1 LHLGE
6 WSITSTPLDAA
17 KGYGMH
23 TASSP
28 LVSIV
33 VPVHQG
39 ARTLAECLQSVLAQ
53 TYTHWDCTVV
63 ENSSSD
69 ESPEIAQRFAE
80 RDRRIRVVKNGKF
93 VPALANHNA
102 ALQQI
107 SPASRYCK
115 VVFADDWI
123 YPDCL
128 SEMVSVAE
136 AHRSVGIVGAY
147 WRRGE
152 EAGGIGLEKSKTML
166 PGREIG
172 RRHFLEDL
180 YVFGSA
186 NSLLY
191 RADLVRARQPFFDE
205 SNIHADT
212 DVCFDLLMSCDFGF
226 VHKTLTYTRV
236 RPDSLT
242 AQSTDLQTYFAGR
255 LRTLLTHGRTYLTQQ
270 EFDSLLERRLSDYYH
285 FLGTNILRGRDRAF
299 WTYHKSQLDALT
311 GFSWARL
318 AAMIARG
325 AVHAVRKPGV
335 VFEMLRKRAK
345 EWFESRPSALHGRD
359 VRQPVQHDVQPRS
372 AGFVLHHD
380 EPLPVACDVVV
391 RDRDS

>member
-1 LHLGE
+1 
-6 WSITSTPLDAA
+6 
-17 KGYGMH
+17 MH

-39 ARTLAECLQSVLAQ
+39 AGTLAECLQSVLAQ
-53 TYTHWDCTVV
+53 TYSHWDCTVV
-63 ENSSSD
+63 ENCSTD
-69 ESPEIAQRFAE
+69 ESSEIARQFAA
-80 RDRRIRVVKNGKF
+80 RDARIRVVTNGKF
-93 VPALANHNA
+93 LPALANHNA
-102 ALQQI
+102 ALRQI

-123 YPDCL
+123 FPACL

-136 AHRSVGIVGAY
+136 AHPSVGLVGAY

-152 EAGGIGLEKSKTML
+152 DVAGIGLDPSKTVL
-166 PGREIG
+166 PARDIG

-191 RADLVRARQPFFDE
+191 RADLVRARHSFFDE
-205 SNIHADT
+205 SNVHADT

-242 AQSTDLQTYFAGR
+242 AQSADLQTYFAGR
-255 LRTLLTHGRTYLTQQ
+255 LRTLLTHGHTYLTQQ
-270 EFDSLLERRLSDYYH
+270 EFDSLLERRLSDYYY
-285 FLGTNILRGRDRAF
+285 FLSTSLLRGRNRAF
-299 WTYHKSQLDALT
+299 WTYHKSQLDSLT
-311 GFSWARL
+311 GFSWTRL
-318 AAMIARG
+318 AAMIVRG
-325 AVHAVRKPGV
+325 AVHAARKPGV
-335 VFEMLRKRAK
+335 VFEM
-345 EWFESRPSALHGRD
+345 F
-359 VRQPVQHDVQPRS
+359 RS
-372 AGFVLHHD
+372 QKNEG
-380 EPLPVACDVVV
+380 VV
-391 RDRDS
+391 RK